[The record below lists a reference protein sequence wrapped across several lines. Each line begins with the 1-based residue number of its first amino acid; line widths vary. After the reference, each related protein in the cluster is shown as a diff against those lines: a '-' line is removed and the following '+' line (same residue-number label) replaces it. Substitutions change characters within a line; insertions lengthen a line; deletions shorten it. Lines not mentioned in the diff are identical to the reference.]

1 MRKENIQLGCYEC
14 QAVYRSKMGLSLHR
28 RSVDEGMKI
37 DCNQCDYNAITHGN
51 LTTHMN
57 KYMKE

>member
-14 QAVYRSKMGLSLHR
+14 QAVYRSKMGLSLQR
-28 RSVDEGMKI
+28 RSVHERMKI
-37 DCNQCDYNAITHGN
+37 DGNQCDYKAITHGN
-51 LTTHMN
+51 LTTHMK